1 VSVDHHGQ
9 EHEFEPVRGLP
20 ERLPAG
26 ERIVWQGSPQ
36 WRALALGA
44 FHLRV
49 LSVYFGVMLAL
60 VAVSAA
66 GSGSDP
72 MGVALAVSRP
82 ALLAAAALALVA
94 LFAWMT
100 ARATVYTLTDRRV
113 VMRMG
118 IVLTVTYNLPYRR
131 IMAAAVRRD
140 RGGTGDLPLQLK
152 GGDRIAYLH
161 LWPHARPWH
170 LAAPQP
176 MFRAIAQVDQ
186 VAALLTR
193 AWSESTGGAA
203 AEPARSA
210 GRSLAHAAT
219 AAEPAPAFSGGP
231 AAAH

>member
-44 FHLRV
+44 FHLRM

-72 MGVALAVSRP
+72 MGVAVAVFRP

-94 LFAWMT
+94 LFACMT

-131 IMAAAVRRD
+131 IMAAAVRKDRD
-140 RGGTGDLPLQLK
+140 GTGDLPLQLK

-161 LWPHARPWH
+161 LWPHARPWQ
-170 LAAPQP
+170 LRRSQP
-176 MFRAIAQVDQ
+176 MLRSIPEAAQVG
-186 VAALLTR
+186 ALLAR
-193 AWSESTGGAA
+193 AL
-203 AEPARSA
+203 AEA
-210 GRSLAHAAT
+210 GAAT
-219 AAEPAPAFSGGP
+219 APAPMATPDRGARPTQPGLLQVTP
-231 AAAH
+231 